1 MLKLMLRETFLDQL
15 NESLKVIALVGK
27 ALDQPG
33 SQPPG
38 RLDPLRE
45 MS

>member
-1 MLKLMLRETFLDQL
+1 MLRLTLGKTFLHQL
-15 NESLKVIALVGK
+15 DESLKVIALVCK

-38 RLDPLRE
+38 RFDLLRE
-45 MS
+45 ML